1 MEPDELYNKLQEIV
15 QLEPLIKKLEVQG
28 QIEFGDKNI
37 RRYNYLI
44 NSIPKLSVGD
54 ILKYHKYLENETKSG
69 VSEELKKSI
78 DAVFENF
85 DLGV

>member
-54 ILKYHKYLENETKSG
+54 ILKYHKYLENETKSE